1 MESRGLARAL
11 QCLATGCLLGSG
23 RESPGLAT
31 LLLRW
36 DCSGSGL
43 EMGSQGLV
51 RALPHLD

>member
-1 MESRGLARAL
+1 M
-11 QCLATGCLLGSG
+11 ATGCLLGSG

-51 RALPHLD
+51 RALLRLAMGWLLGFGMEG